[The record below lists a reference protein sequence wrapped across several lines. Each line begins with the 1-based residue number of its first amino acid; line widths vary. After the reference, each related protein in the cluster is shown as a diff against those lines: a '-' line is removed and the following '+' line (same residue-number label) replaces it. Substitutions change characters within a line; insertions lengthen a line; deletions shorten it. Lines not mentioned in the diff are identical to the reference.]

1 MIDEETKK
9 NANDQ
14 LKIDLKNLIN
24 NFNDKPIDSI
34 LVDVIQRFF
43 QNYTFSYSN
52 NENIDLISK
61 IMNKCKNLELFN
73 IFICYYNL
81 ILKCLNENRIN
92 YKNTNDIIIKPIFL
106 FKDKEYKI
114 SNNLNELKNGKI
126 INFSINFTCEKE
138 ENFNNLIQKLEEI
151 INIKD
156 EFYNYD
162 LIKNPFP
169 KGYIIQCKLNN
180 SFLVTKKINNN
191 LLNIKNNTSIIE
203 DEKNIKLNFQSS
215 QRNTKIFKETYNN
228 FINYIK
234 SNKEIMN
241 YIDNIYP
248 FGSIIQ
254 FTQNKSSDLEIT
266 LITKNYQTINQEE
279 RNNIISLI
287 ETHIKNNENYIDIN
301 IIPTNRTTLIKC
313 QDKKTNI
320 KIEANMNNFFGI
332 YNGNL
337 IRNYLLIDSRALI
350 LVNTIKDWSKRKK
363 INSNYDRYLS
373 SYCFTLMTIY
383 FLQRLDPPILPV
395 ISSKNDLIKTTIENK
410 EYYLEKKLISKDIIK
425 YKSENNDSIATLFIK
440 WLIFYLYLFKEE
452 YYCIDITR
460 KKQLFRSNY
469 MRYMNH
475 YKENNVSRNSVYI
488 FIDMFDYKYNP
499 GSYFKN
505 ETSQHDYYKS
515 KLLNTLNQ
523 LLNGDE
529 KFIFEEDN

>member
-1 MIDEETKK
+1 
-9 NANDQ
+9 
-14 LKIDLKNLIN
+14 
-24 NFNDKPIDSI
+24 
-34 LVDVIQRFF
+34 
-43 QNYTFSYSN
+43 
-52 NENIDLISK
+52 
-61 IMNKCKNLELFN
+61 
-73 IFICYYNL
+73 
-81 ILKCLNENRIN
+81 
-92 YKNTNDIIIKPIFL
+92 
-106 FKDKEYKI
+106 
-114 SNNLNELKNGKI
+114 
-126 INFSINFTCEKE
+126 
-138 ENFNNLIQKLEEI
+138 
-151 INIKD
+151 
-156 EFYNYD
+156 
-162 LIKNPFP
+162 
-169 KGYIIQCKLNN
+169 
-180 SFLVTKKINNN
+180 
-191 LLNIKNNTSIIE
+191 
-203 DEKNIKLNFQSS
+203 
-215 QRNTKIFKETYNN
+215 
-228 FINYIK
+228 
-234 SNKEIMN
+234 MN

-279 RNNIISLI
+279 KQNIINLI
-287 ETHIKNNENYIDIN
+287 ETHIKNNENYIDTN

-363 INSNYDRYLS
+363 INSNHEGYLS

-383 FLQRLDPPILPV
+383 FLQRIDKPILPV

-475 YKENNVSRNSVYI
+475 YKENNVSRTSVYI

-499 GSYFKN
+499 GAYFKN
-505 ETSQHDYYKS
+505 ETSQHDTYKS
-515 KLLNTLNQ
+515 KLINTLNQ

-529 KFIFEEDN
+529 RFIFEEDN